1 MWNLLRET
9 LVQKVFNGGTR
20 GLKNVDFVIIT
31 GLSGAGKTQAMKV
44 LEDLHFFCID
54 NLPPALLPRL
64 VELHGQSKAAR
75 QYAIAIDIRVR
86 EYFSDLRRSLEW
98 LETSGHSYGIIF
110 LDCSDAVLIKRFS
123 ETRRLH
129 PLVKGQTKSEG
140 IAKNITTER
149 RLLAEAR
156 EMAHVIIDTTD
167 LRPMDLRVRIN
178 EIYLGVPLQESIL
191 VDVFSFGYKYGAPI
205 DADIVL
211 DVRFIPNPFYVDEL
225 RSLTG
230 EDARVSDYVLQ
241 FPITQV
247 FLEEFTSLVQQLLP
261 NYAKEGK
268 ARLTIGIGCT
278 GGQHRSVALAI
289 ELVKR
294 FADMNIKASCRH
306 RELTEPTESGRP
318 LPESGQPTS

>member
-1 MWNLLRET
+1 M
-9 LVQKVFNGGTR
+9 KD
-20 GLKNVDFVIIT
+20 VDFVIIT

-64 VELHGQSKAAR
+64 VEMHGQSKTDR

-98 LETSGHSYGIIF
+98 LENSGHSYHLIF
-110 LDCSDAVLIKRFS
+110 LDCSDTVLIKRFS

-129 PLVKGQTKSEG
+129 PLVKGQTKAEG
-140 IAKNITTER
+140 IAENITAER

-178 EIYLGVPLQESIL
+178 EIYLGLPLQDSL
-191 VDVFSFGYKYGAPI
+191 MVDVFSFGYKYGAPI
-205 DADIVL
+205 DADIVF

-225 RSLTG
+225 RPLTG
-230 EDARVSDYVLQ
+230 EEKSVSDYVLD
-241 FPITQV
+241 FPITQL
-247 FLEEFTSLVQQLLP
+247 FLEKFTSLVRDLLP

-268 ARLTIGIGCT
+268 ARLTVGIGCT
-278 GGQHRSVALAI
+278 GGQHRSVAITL

-294 FADMNIKASCRH
+294 LEEMGINAGARH
-306 RELTEPTESGRP
+306 RELD
-318 LPESGQPTS
+318 

>member
-1 MWNLLRET
+1 M
-9 LVQKVFNGGTR
+9 
-20 GLKNVDFVIIT
+20 KNVDFVIIT
-31 GLSGAGKTQAMKV
+31 GLSGAGKTQAMKA

-54 NLPPALLPRL
+54 NLPPALLPQL
-64 VELHGQSKAAR
+64 VELHGQSEAKR
-75 QYAIAIDIRVR
+75 QYVIAIDIRVR
-86 EYFSDLRRSLEW
+86 EYFTDLRRSLEW
-98 LETSGHSYGIIF
+98 LEHSGHSYHLIF

-140 IAKNITTER
+140 IAVNITAER
-149 RLLAEAR
+149 SLLAEAR

-178 EIYLGVPLQESIL
+178 EIYLGLPLQESLI
-191 VDVFSFGYKYGAPI
+191 VDIFSFGYKYGAPI
-205 DADIVL
+205 DADIVF

-225 RSLTG
+225 RPLTG
-230 EDARVSDYVLQ
+230 ENTRVSNYVLD
-241 FPITQV
+241 FPVTQV
-247 FLEEFTSLVQQLLP
+247 FLEKFTDLVRTLLP

-278 GGQHRSVALAI
+278 GGQHRSVAIAI

-294 FADMNIKASCRH
+294 LENLGISAESRH
-306 RELTEPTESGRP
+306 RELV
-318 LPESGQPTS
+318 